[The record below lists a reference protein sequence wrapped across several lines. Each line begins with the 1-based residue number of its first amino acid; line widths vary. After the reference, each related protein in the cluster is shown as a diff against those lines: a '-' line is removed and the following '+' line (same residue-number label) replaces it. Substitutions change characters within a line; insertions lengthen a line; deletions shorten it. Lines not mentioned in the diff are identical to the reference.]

1 MLVLICYN
9 LAAHRNWS
17 EVLVKISQ
25 HIETGLKCL
34 LRCVITRLYPFW
46 KLFHPYHHHPHHKVV
61 RYVTYYDDPYSHHH
75 HSYDSYGDNIDRTD
89 ELNT

>member
-1 MLVLICYN
+1 MF
-9 LAAHRNWS
+9 
-17 EVLVKISQ
+17 
-25 HIETGLKCL
+25 
-34 LRCVITRLYPFW
+34 RCVITRLYPFW